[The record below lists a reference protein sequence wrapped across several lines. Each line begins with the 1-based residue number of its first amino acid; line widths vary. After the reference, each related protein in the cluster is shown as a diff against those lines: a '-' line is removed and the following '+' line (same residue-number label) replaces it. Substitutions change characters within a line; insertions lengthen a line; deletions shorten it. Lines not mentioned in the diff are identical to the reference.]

1 MPNINSTS
9 VKSNVSFPSPPR
21 KTQRDNITGVVEETN
36 STSASESLQSL
47 QIDTKPA
54 TTKQTISA
62 SPYKMENDNFEFGI
76 GGSGTGFSIFLAE
89 RTKKVHFIRH
99 AEGSHNVASRNA
111 GTDAVLV
118 DNMDYWD
125 APLTEAGVEQCLDL
139 RRHLANRPSQGRP
152 FTHFDLVI
160 VSPLTRTLQTAQH
173 IFGPPRKPG
182 VPSFLSPPFE
192 DTSLPRPQILVR
204 EEARERWGYYSCD
217 GRRNISEIMKEF
229 PDFDFSAI
237 EHDEDV
243 FYTREREPTAHIKD
257 RTIQFLEWL
266 NKRPEKCIAV
276 VTHSSFLRHLFMQ
289 FGGDQADTDKS
300 ILQRGTGNCELRS
313 VVLCSHGVKDGRQL
327 RKMTQTRAN
336 NGGLSLAGSSSNLSS
351 MDKNRVSATSNT
363 NSNSNSGKVEGEV
376 EKESN

>member
-1 MPNINSTS
+1 MSLAKSTL
-9 VKSNVSFPSPPR
+9 SFPPSPVR
-21 KTQRDNITGVVEETN
+21 LTKKNITGVLSEN
-36 STSASESLQSL
+36 SSESSSSEQKV
-47 QIDTKPA
+47 QNT
-54 TTKQTISA
+54 
-62 SPYKMENDNFEFGI
+62 PYKMENDNFEFGI
-76 GGSGTGFSIFLAE
+76 GANGTGFSIFLAE

-99 AEGSHNVASRNA
+99 AEGTHNVASRNA

-118 DNMDYWD
+118 DNMNYWD
-125 APLTEAGVEQCLDL
+125 APLTDAGVEQCLEL

-173 IFGPPRKPG
+173 IFGPSRKPG

-192 DTSLPRPQILVR
+192 ATSLPRPQILVR

-217 GRRNISEIMKEF
+217 GRRKISEIIKEF

-237 EHDEDV
+237 EHDEDI
-243 FYTREREPTAHIKD
+243 FYTKEREPTEHIKD

-313 VVLCSHGVKDGRQL
+313 IVLCSHGVKDGRVL
-327 RKMTQTRAN
+327 RRMTQTSPKSDVFPDKKAN
-336 NGGLSLAGSSSNLSS
+336 MPS
-351 MDKNRVSATSNT
+351 KT
-363 NSNSNSGKVEGEV
+363 NNKGEHKADTNV
-376 EKESN
+376 NVTEDLTEL

>member
-1 MPNINSTS
+1 MPGAKSTL
-9 VKSNVSFPSPPR
+9 SFPPSPVR
-21 KTQRDNITGVVEETN
+21 LQKNNITGVTEAD
-36 STSASESLQSL
+36 SADPSKKSNTQN
-47 QIDTKPA
+47 I
-54 TTKQTISA
+54 
-62 SPYKMENDNFEFGI
+62 PYKMENDNFEFGI
-76 GGSGTGFSIFLAE
+76 GANGTGFSIFLAE

-125 APLTEAGVEQCLDL
+125 APLTEAGIEQCLEL

-173 IFGPPRKPG
+173 IFGPARKPG
-182 VPSFLSPPFE
+182 APSFLSPPFE

-217 GRRNISEIMKEF
+217 GRRKISEIIKEF

-243 FYTREREPTAHIKD
+243 FYTKEREPTEHIKD

-313 VVLCSHGVKDGRQL
+313 IVLCSHGVKDGRVL
-327 RKMTQTRAN
+327 RRMTQTSPRLEIVPEDKKNSASKTKM
-336 NGGLSLAGSSSNLSS
+336 GGEHKADTALSIPENEYADL
-351 MDKNRVSATSNT
+351 
-363 NSNSNSGKVEGEV
+363 
-376 EKESN
+376 